1 MKQTAL
7 TRRQLIGAGV
17 TGIGAAALA
26 RVSPAMF
33 LAPADDEGQLVPF
46 IDPQPMDPKRPML
59 KWEELRDWIT
69 PEASFFHVQHY
80 GQATVD
86 MAKWKL
92 KVGGLVEKP
101 AELTLDQLKSR
112 PATTFAATLECSGNG
127 STAGFMG
134 AVGNARWTG
143 TPLSPLM
150 AECGMKPEAVEIAF
164 WGADRGTETIRTKKI
179 EQNFARTLKL
189 AEIKDVILAWEMNG
203 KPLAPEHGA
212 PLRLIVPGWYG
223 VAWVKWLSRI
233 EVRDRPLMNRFT
245 GRDYVTLRGYRNGS
259 EIEYKETAVG
269 PIQVKSLVG
278 RCTRKSDG
286 SLRLTGAAWSR
297 DPIKKVELKVDD
309 SPWFEADLELKP
321 DKTPAD
327 AHSWT
332 FWTYEWK
339 TPTPG
344 EHIIVSRATDTIG
357 RVQPDADDDF
367 IKLKQ
372 TYWEANQQYPRK
384 IKI

>member
-1 MKQTAL
+1 M
-7 TRRQLIGAGV
+7 
-17 TGIGAAALA
+17 
-26 RVSPAMF
+26 
-33 LAPADDEGQLVPF
+33 
-46 IDPQPMDPKRPML
+46 
-59 KWEELRDWIT
+59 
-69 PEASFFHVQHY
+69 
-80 GQATVD
+80 
-86 MAKWKL
+86 
-92 KVGGLVEKP
+92 
-101 AELTLDQLKSR
+101 
-112 PATTFAATLECSGNG
+112 
-127 STAGFMG
+127 
-134 AVGNARWTG
+134 
-143 TPLSPLM
+143 
-150 AECGMKPEAVEIAF
+150 
-164 WGADRGTETIRTKKI
+164 
-179 EQNFARTLKL
+179 
-189 AEIKDVILAWEMNG
+189 ILAWEMNG

-344 EHIIVSRATDTIG
+344 EHTIVSRATDTIG